1 LKTGAP
7 AEWTEG
13 PYDTKAPPFFHRSHP
28 QNRARDP
35 TIAADLSDKLMSME
49 DVIRGYEERGSRPRW
64 PDAAHHGLKDQS
76 LVTIAAMMTTLAVVL
91 TADP

>member
-1 LKTGAP
+1 
-7 AEWTEG
+7 
-13 PYDTKAPPFFHRSHP
+13 
-28 QNRARDP
+28 
-35 TIAADLSDKLMSME
+35 MSME
-49 DVIRGYEERGSRPRW
+49 DVFAVTSERGSRQRW

>member
-1 LKTGAP
+1 
-7 AEWTEG
+7 
-13 PYDTKAPPFFHRSHP
+13 
-28 QNRARDP
+28 
-35 TIAADLSDKLMSME
+35 MCME
-49 DVIRGYEERGSRPRW
+49 DVIRGYEERGSRQRW